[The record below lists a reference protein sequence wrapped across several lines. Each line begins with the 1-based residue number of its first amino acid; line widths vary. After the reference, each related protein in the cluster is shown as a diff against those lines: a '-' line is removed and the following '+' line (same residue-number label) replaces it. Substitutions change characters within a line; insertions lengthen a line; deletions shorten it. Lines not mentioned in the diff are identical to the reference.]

1 MAPRSC
7 ILAVLAVLCILM
19 SLYSQGYPVAPTD
32 AHLMLCQPLTRCGD
46 QFYDPLWH
54 CCYDDAVV
62 PLGRTRRCGNCT
74 FRVCF
79 EQCCP
84 WSFLVKL
91 RGQKCSAARTS
102 DDRVCSSVS
111 R

>member
-1 MAPRSC
+1 MSPRSC
-7 ILAVLAVLCILM
+7 FLGVLAVLCVLTC
-19 SLYSQGYPVAPTD
+19 LYSHGHPVAPGDT
-32 AHLMLCQPLTRCGD
+32 HLMLCQPHTRCGD
-46 QFYDPLWH
+46 KFYDPLQY

-62 PLGRTRRCGNCT
+62 PLGRSRRCGNCT

-91 RGQKCSAARTS
+91 RSQKCSSAQTS
-102 DDRVCSSVS
+102 DDRVCD
-111 R
+111 